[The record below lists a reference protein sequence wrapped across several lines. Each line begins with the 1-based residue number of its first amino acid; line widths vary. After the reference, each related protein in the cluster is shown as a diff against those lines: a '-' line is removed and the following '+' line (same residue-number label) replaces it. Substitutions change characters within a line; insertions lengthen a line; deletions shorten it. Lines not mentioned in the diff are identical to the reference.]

1 MTLLPS
7 AYASVMMRHARVN
20 HQRVECVSLLDAAA
34 RKHFSP
40 HTHIKVCVCVCAVYE
55 SSLNKIQRPET
66 RERRNYNNKRRI
78 TEGERL

>member
-40 HTHIKVCVCVCAVYE
+40 HTHIKVCVCVC
-55 SSLNKIQRPET
+55 SI
-66 RERRNYNNKRRI
+66 REQSK
-78 TEGERL
+78 